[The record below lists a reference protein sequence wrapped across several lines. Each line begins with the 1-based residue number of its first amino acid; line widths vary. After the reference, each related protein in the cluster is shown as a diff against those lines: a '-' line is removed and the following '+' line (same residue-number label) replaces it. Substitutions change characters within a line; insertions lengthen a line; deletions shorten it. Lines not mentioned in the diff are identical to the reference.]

1 MRPGEFP
8 DSGRSAARQARKCSV
23 NGTAERG
30 LVKTPSLI
38 GWRTGDR
45 KRMVLVARADML
57 NGARHRRTFLSP
69 GQPRSAVE
77 LLQRCFRLERF
88 RLAGE
93 CLCAKNANRGVG
105 AREFGSFTA
114 TVRGEPSCDVG
125 RDAGVRPAIAA
136 HEQI

>member
-1 MRPGEFP
+1 M
-8 DSGRSAARQARKCSV
+8 D
-23 NGTAERG
+23 
-30 LVKTPSLI
+30 
-38 GWRTGDR
+38 
-45 KRMVLVARADML
+45 LVARADML
-57 NGARHRRTFLSP
+57 NLARYRRALLSP

-105 AREFGSFTA
+105 ACEFGSFTA
-114 TVRGEPSCDVG
+114 TVHSEPSINVG
-125 RDAGVRPAIAA
+125 RDAGVRPTIAA